1 MLSGDVHA
9 QGALEITSSGDVS
22 LEENPVTSVLVGPV
36 GTSDATWPSA
46 ARGIAAETPEWLNV
60 RQLAPTKEVNGFAF
74 LEIEPSK
81 TKIILND
88 CGGKDRS
95 LGEDGR
101 TQNIEELVVQA
112 TTS

>member
-9 QGALEITSSGDVS
+9 QGALEITSSGDLS
-22 LEENPVTSVLVGPV
+22 LEEYPVTSVLVGPV

-46 ARGIAAETPEWLNV
+46 ARGIAAEQPEWIEV
-60 RQLAPTKEVNGFAF
+60 RQLVETKEVNGFAF

-81 TKIILND
+81 TTISLND

-101 TQNIEELVVQA
+101 TQKIEDLVVQA
-112 TTS
+112 